1 MGGTRRPGGPDEVGA
16 PGGAPQGR
24 GAGRA
29 GDVTAMSATSPTPAA
44 GHDAEAIRRALA
56 AGQLA
61 VADPAT
67 GYHRALYAP
76 CPADGQPAA
85 VRRVVREHGGAIT
98 QLTMRCARCG
108 GEFVATPEALALR

>member
-1 MGGTRRPGGPDEVGA
+1 MAGARWPGGSDEVCA
-16 PGGAPQGR
+16 PGGAPRGR

-29 GDVTAMSATSPTPAA
+29 RDVTTMSATSPTPAA
-44 GHDAEAIRRALA
+44 VHDAEAITQALA
-56 AGQLA
+56 AGQLT

-76 CPADGQPAA
+76 CPADGQAA
-85 VRRVVREHGGAIT
+85 GVWRVVKEHGGAIT

-108 GEFVATPEALALR
+108 ADFVAAPGALYLR